1 MVKLLREEFSSLK
14 KKVTLDNYFNTK
26 AEIQVFS
33 NEIEKF
39 IIRASCQTLDD
50 ECRAL
55 AKCFDLQVPQVQYH
69 IHPFQ
74 QFAATFYDKVDP
86 NMHLDISNKMKAVQ
100 KLLTGLRNR
109 STEVETLTSGPGMVV
124 TIKDFNDILI

>member
-1 MVKLLREEFSSLK
+1 MVKALREEFASLK

-39 IIRASCQTLDD
+39 IIRASVKTLDS
-50 ECRAL
+50 ECVAL
-55 AKCFDLQVPQVQYH
+55 SKCFTLQVPSVQYH

-74 QFAATFYDKVDP
+74 
-86 NMHLDISNKMKAVQ
+86 
-100 KLLTGLRNR
+100 
-109 STEVETLTSGPGMVV
+109 
-124 TIKDFNDILI
+124 